1 MKRFNFTKMIV
12 MVYSV
17 AFIIWISLSYALAF
31 LDKTEIAQDLSSQVV
46 IVGVAAILGYMLK
59 AFFETREEEKIKLD
73 RDIYFQEQTAEIEEE
88 LEEAEAEEYFE

>member
-31 LDKTEIAQDLSSQVV
+31 LDKSEIAQDLSSQVV

-59 AFFETREEEKIKLD
+59 AFFETREEEKIRLD

>member
-31 LDKTEIAQDLSSQVV
+31 LDKSEIAQDLSSQVV